1 MNNYEDTRKNFLLRT
16 KSYISSFPSL
26 LYLQNFIILLCWN
39 LIAAVHFRYGKQTF
53 VQTVENTLN
62 LKKIIKTIMQEDRI
76 SLTEWMIKHN
86 VSTYHTSLDRAIA
99 IAIDNYEE

>member
-1 MNNYEDTRKNFLLRT
+1 MER
-16 KSYISSFPSL
+16 
-26 LYLQNFIILLCWN
+26 
-39 LIAAVHFRYGKQTF
+39 
-53 VQTVENTLN
+53 
-62 LKKIIKTIMQEDRI
+62 IKTIMQEDRI